1 MLTIKKVDFNDI
13 PYRHAYSRTKNLEL
27 IDEFLKGDY
36 EAAEITDNSDPNR
49 LAKNI
54 VSAMNESIKR
64 AGHSAV
70 LVAMLRGGK
79 AYLVRKSLLA

>member
-13 PYRHAYSRTKNLEL
+13 PYRHAYNRTKNFEL

-49 LAKNI
+49 LAKNM
-54 VSAMNESIKR
+54 VNSMNESIKR
-64 AGHSAV
+64 AGQRAV
-70 LVAMLRGGK
+70 LVALVRGGK
-79 AYLVRKSLLA
+79 AYLVRRSLLA